1 MKKIMFNDK
10 YGLTEAVLSGRKT
23 MTRRIIPPI
32 EIDWARRGK
41 VTLPVSGYRH
51 RALWMDCR
59 QFLPDSSPFDYVA
72 PQKYQSAYDFDEEV
86 AVAQSYSNL
95 REVLAKRDF
104 KRTDALYDRFYRAMQ
119 MGEAHDGMPGWN
131 NKMFVNAEY
140 MPHRIRITDIKAERL
155 QDISEEDAMREGIF
169 KYDKPPLHHEGDH
182 FAPWPPYV
190 KPYKYDYDNLKYR
203 CSARYAFAYLI
214 DKVSGTGTW
223 NSNPWV
229 FAYTFE
235 LLY

>member
-10 YGLTEAVLSGRKT
+10 YGLTEAVLSGKKT
-23 MTRRIIPPI
+23 MTRRVIK
-32 EIDWARRGK
+32 G
-41 VTLPVSGYRH
+41 
-51 RALWMDCR
+51 
-59 QFLPDSSPFDYVA
+59 DYVVVVHLEHEGSFIGKTA
-72 PQKYQSAYDFDEEV
+72 NGDSVILPQPAYNVGDEL

-104 KRTDALYDRFYRAMQ
+104 KRTDTLYDKFYRAMQ
-119 MGEAHDGMPGWN
+119 MGEAHDGMSGWN
-131 NKMFVNAEY
+131 NKMFVRADW
-140 MPHRIRITDIKAERL
+140 MPHRIRIIDIKAERL

-169 KYDKPPLHHEGDH
+169 KYDKPPLHHEYDP

-190 KPYKYDYDNLKYR
+190 KPYKHDNDNLKYR

-223 NSNPWV
+223 RRNPWV
-229 FAYTFE
+229 YAYTFE
-235 LLY
+235 LVR